1 MVAVIRLPVGPHPHS
16 HGENGMFTPPV
27 YSFAGSSPL
36 TRGKLDPQSD
46 QRNAHGLIPA
56 HAGKTLRA
64 LARVKQLRAH
74 PRSHGENVWA
84 PLQGRRG
91 KTSSPLTRG
100 KLPSVRAR
108 TAQVR
113 LIPAHAGKTFR
124 LPFRRVR
131 GRAHPCSR
139 GENHWLKGKTETM
152 GASSPLTR
160 GKPWGRVPHHC
171 PRRLIPAHA
180 GKTGF
185 RRWCRRTSGAHP
197 RSRGENQGFYQCV
210 TPEEGSSPLTRGKRN
225 PPCEQHSLIGLI
237 PAHTGKTR
245 LIASARS
252 LCGAHPRS
260 RGENEA
266 LAASDATDK
275 GSSPLTRGKHVDGEL
290 RTDVRGLIPAHAGKT
305 ITHPSGMVCS
315 AAHPRSRGENIVSA
329 DQPRRGPGS
338 SPLTRG
344 KRSCD
349 LLEALGIGL
358 IPAHAGKTS
367 VSLRSRPSAAAHP
380 RSRGENC
387 RRSIPTSC
395 ARGSSPLTRG
405 KRTPATRGRARP
417 GLIPAHAGKTCR
429 KAPGSPRARA
439 HPRSRGENLGV
450 GVRRRWC
457 RGSSPL
463 TRGKLG
469 AGLWAGYTVGL
480 IPAHA
485 GKT

>member
-1 MVAVIRLPVGPHPHS
+1 MGSSPTPLPTAAHPRS
-16 HGENGMFTPPV
+16 RGENHLFHDEGEGRR
-27 YSFAGSSPL
+27 GSSPL
-36 TRGKLDPQSD
+36 TRGKPSKPPGGGV
-46 QRNAHGLIPA
+46 AHGLIPA
-56 HAGKTLRA
+56 HAGKTSW
-64 LARVKQLRAH
+64 ARPA
-74 PRSHGENVWA
+74 
-84 PLQGRRG
+84 
-91 KTSSPLTRG
+91 SSSGT
-100 KLPSVRAR
+100 
-108 TAQVR
+108 
-113 LIPAHAGKTFR
+113 AHAR
-124 LPFRRVR
+124 
-131 GRAHPCSR
+131 SR
-139 GENHWLKGKTETM
+139 GENRFDVNPRSRKYG
-152 GASSPLTR
+152 SSPLTR